1 MTSPPAGSSAFP
13 RERLPAADA
22 RPRVI
27 ENADDDRDR
36 GGRGALIGS
45 HDSFQEIDRGPE
57 DDDEYVEH
65 RSSLFLSAAGASL
78 PASAA
83 RNLETRPRAL
93 PGLLTLSEQIE
104 NMPWFRVLAPQ

>member
-13 RERLPAADA
+13 SKRLSAAEA

-36 GGRGALIGS
+36 GCHGALIGS
-45 HDSFQEIDRGPE
+45 HDSFQETDRGPE

-65 RSSLFLSAAGASL
+65 RSSPCPSAVGASL
-78 PASAA
+78 PASAP
-83 RNLETRPRAL
+83 RNLETRLRAL
-93 PGLLTLSEQIE
+93 PGPLTLSEQIVK
-104 NMPWFRVLAPQ
+104 MPWVRVLAPQ